1 MDNKSLKHTLAKSTR
16 AVLSFIRYTQ
26 MNKFGASF
34 TNQIDSIGIREGE
47 CILSIIQAEPLS
59 PELTVLLQEKLNH
72 YLQYI
77 LDGQLHEERP
87 DADNMQ
93 KTIELYLQHPAAGQA
108 EEFLS
113 KVKPYIESEG
123 IKFTLIHST
132 LCVQQLV
139 QTVRFA
145 HWDGLKPAP

>member
-1 MDNKSLKHTLAKSTR
+1 
-16 AVLSFIRYTQ
+16 

-34 TNQIDSIGIREGE
+34 TNQIDIIGIREGE
-47 CILSIIQAEPLS
+47 CILSIIQAAPLS

-87 DADNMQ
+87 EADNMP
-93 KTIELYLQHPAAGQA
+93 KTIELHLQHPASGVAA
-108 EEFLS
+108 EFLS

-123 IKFTLIHST
+123 IKFTLIHSAQS
-132 LCVQQLV
+132 V
-139 QTVRFA
+139 
-145 HWDGLKPAP
+145 